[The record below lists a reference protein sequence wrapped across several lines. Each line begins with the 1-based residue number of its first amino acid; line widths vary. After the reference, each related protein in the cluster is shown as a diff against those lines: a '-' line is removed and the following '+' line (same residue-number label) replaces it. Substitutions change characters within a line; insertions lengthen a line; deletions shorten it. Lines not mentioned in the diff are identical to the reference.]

1 MGLKSIKLFEES
13 FVYDRIVKGGVVT
26 EEENK
31 TFDRL
36 NVSTEPVMLMLLEE
50 IEDNRRSEA
59 YVDIANTFREL
70 KRVIEKSNLN

>member
-1 MGLKSIKLFEES
+1 MSINGES
-13 FVYDRIVKGGVVT
+13 WFT